1 MKSKFVFIAMVSVV
15 SLLAPYTSMAQ
26 GSSLD
31 ADLKK
36 QFKVT
41 RFAVDS
47 TGLVVSDQGVV
58 LAIRKPGIRAFPPA
72 TFIVPTTK
80 YQDGRVETPPNN
92 PMLGPNRLLPVD
104 TRVYV
109 MKISVDAKKDK
120 VTMIIV
126 ECDSCNGV
134 QQPSYYK
141 GQVAFQFSQGYLQG
155 GADAG
160 QVGDVISELLGP
172 DNPDQGGQGGQG
184 SQDNQNAQ
192 GGQQQGQGGQ
202 PQYQSQDAP
211 KQPQTIEKGQTEE
224 QVLAILGQPDK
235 IVNLG
240 AKKLYIYKDMK
251 ITFIGGKVSDVS

>member
-1 MKSKFVFIAMVSVV
+1 MKSKFVFIALVSVV
-15 SLLAPYTSMAQ
+15 SLVLPYICLAQA
-26 GSSLD
+26 SSLE
-31 ADLKK
+31 AELKRQYK
-36 QFKVT
+36 LT

-58 LAIRKPGIRAFPPA
+58 LTIRKPGIRAFPPA

-80 YQDGRVETPPNN
+80 YQGGRVDTPQNN
-92 PMLGPNRLLPVD
+92 PMFGPNRLLPVD

-120 VTMIIV
+120 VTMIVV

-134 QQPSYYK
+134 QQPSFYK
-141 GQVAFQFSQGYLQG
+141 GQVAFQFPQGYLQ

-160 QVGDVISELLGP
+160 QVADLISELLGP
-172 DNPDQGGQGGQG
+172 DNPDQGGQGEQE
-184 SQDNQNAQ
+184 QNAQ
-192 GGQQQGQGGQ
+192 GDGQQGQGAQ
-202 PQYQSQDAP
+202 PQYQPQNGP
-211 KQPQTIEKGQTEE
+211 RQPQTIEKGQTED

-251 ITFIGGKVSDVS
+251 ITFIAGKVSNVS

>member
-1 MKSKFVFIAMVSVV
+1 MKSKFAFVALVSVV
-15 SLLAPYTSMAQ
+15 SLLAPYTCLAQ
-26 GSSLD
+26 ASSLD

-36 QFKVT
+36 QFKLT

-72 TFIVPTTK
+72 TFILPTTK
-80 YQDGRVETPPNN
+80 YQDGRVETPQNN

-109 MKISVDAKKDK
+109 TKISVDAKKDK

-141 GQVAFQFSQGYLQG
+141 GQVAFQFPQGYLQG

-160 QVGDVISELLGP
+160 QVADVISELLGP
-172 DNPDQGGQGGQG
+172 DNADQGGQGG
-184 SQDNQNAQ
+184 QDNQNAQ
-192 GGQQQGQGGQ
+192 GGQQQRQGGQ

-211 KQPQTIEKGQTEE
+211 KQPETIEKGQTED